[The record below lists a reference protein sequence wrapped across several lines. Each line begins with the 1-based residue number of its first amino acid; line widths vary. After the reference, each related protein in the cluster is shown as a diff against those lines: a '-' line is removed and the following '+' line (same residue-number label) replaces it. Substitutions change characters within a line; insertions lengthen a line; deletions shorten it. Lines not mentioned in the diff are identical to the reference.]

1 LQVAELRPEY
11 RQTLIDA
18 NPTISLTRK
27 RDLLLRWLDILVKLE
42 QQKIEK
48 KFEALKQDYE
58 ILDYF
63 PRKQDLWKDKKE
75 SWFWAILIEKN
86 KVNSKGR
93 EGALGYW
100 EKTLAIRWTEWLNDW
115 RDLLEDGKMLIWS
128 IPDKQV
134 KDLIKFVERSIKPW
148 EKFNI
153 TWHSLW
159 WALSQIATTMYSDQV
174 KETYTFN
181 SPWVKKLEVDAKDI
195 QNVAKLREFVYNR
208 DSKEVWEKIVNVK
221 AWKWIS
227 PIVDLWEDIWESE
240 IILEKLA
247 SHSMVDIINYVDK
260 LDENSDELKRKYKK
274 DIKKIDKDEI
284 EI

>member
-1 LQVAELRPEY
+1 MWWFNESFSSQEQDVKTLTEEEKQEQCDQFNTKQDNYKETCSYISVQEWLSKQQDQKSLQQAWLWEEILQVAELRPEY

-128 IPDKQV
+128 IPDKC
-134 KDLIKFVERSIKPW
+134 
-148 EKFNI
+148 
-153 TWHSLW
+153 
-159 WALSQIATTMYSDQV
+159 
-174 KETYTFN
+174 
-181 SPWVKKLEVDAKDI
+181 
-195 QNVAKLREFVYNR
+195 
-208 DSKEVWEKIVNVK
+208 
-221 AWKWIS
+221 
-227 PIVDLWEDIWESE
+227 
-240 IILEKLA
+240 
-247 SHSMVDIINYVDK
+247 
-260 LDENSDELKRKYKK
+260 
-274 DIKKIDKDEI
+274 
-284 EI
+284 

>member
-1 LQVAELRPEY
+1 MC
-11 RQTLIDA
+11 
-18 NPTISLTRK
+18 
-27 RDLLLRWLDILVKLE
+27 LD
-42 QQKIEK
+42 
-48 KFEALKQDYE
+48 F
-58 ILDYF
+58 
-63 PRKQDLWKDKKE
+63 
-75 SWFWAILIEKN
+75 
-86 KVNSKGR
+86 
-93 EGALGYW
+93 
-100 EKTLAIRWTEWLNDW
+100 T
-115 RDLLEDGKMLIWS
+115 
-128 IPDKQV
+128 DKQV

-260 LDENSDELKRKYKK
+260 LDENSDELKRIYINKK
-274 DIKKIDKDEI
+274 EENYNNLNIN
-284 EI
+284 